1 MALPDELISEI
12 LSPALKLP
20 DSLFS
25 NTEEVSPFVKFRA
38 STSAYLLVSKAW
50 LRVAT
55 PLLYHTVVLRSKAQ
69 ADALKLVFKNNP
81 QLGAF
86 VKKIRIEGGYGVAMQ
101 HILEATPN
109 VSDLWLCTHI
119 WSGDTVTGLIRALPS
134 LNPRRFILFDLFAY
148 ATRTKQSQALVDTLF
163 VCMKEKWKR
172 LTVFEFPDTSGFWG
186 AELVAFST
194 VLKDVPSLRTVVIS
208 SGSIWETR
216 PPLYMQVVAENPA
229 LQRIECRN
237 PSNPRLSALPE
248 QLAEVSKHPSL
259 RGLLVMPLPGMP
271 QSAEDRAVSEGIS
284 ITYNTNAVPDEVWR
298 RIFDHAFAV
307 NWRNP
312 DLSVRRPYMGIVAVC
327 KKFARLAQYSLHE
340 VLVIPSWYGASH
352 KLLLR
357 FSRDWALIDSVRAVH
372 FLDTMFPNNVLRTM
386 KPVVLNGLDVNLKEL
401 KDLAKYFGGTLE
413 VVDGLDIEKSQS
425 EVSFEVWI
433 KFRRLTEL
441 GLSSKSSFSS
451 QAVDAQALSRLWRL
465 TLGEVDHTVLD
476 MFCKLSLPALT
487 YFAFSGPSKMVDPAL
502 TLAVVRFVKTHGNKL
517 KSLQLHHACI
527 EAGRVL
533 DFCGRLSALTIVC
546 GKQIPSAEG
555 LAPSNGSHSI
565 TELIFRVENQKC
577 PDKKWAPFFD
587 ALDLNK
593 LPHLRSIQLPAI
605 RWPANE
611 RDIAK
616 SRWVSAAD
624 ELSARNV
631 QLTDGSGVGW
641 RKRLG
646 NSRKSKS

>member
-12 LSPALKLP
+12 LSPALKVP

-25 NTEEVSPFVKFRA
+25 NTEEVSPFAKFRA

-55 PLLYHTVVLRSKAQ
+55 PLLYHTVILRSKAQ

-81 QLGAF
+81 QLGAY

-109 VSDLWLCTHI
+109 ISDLWLCTHI

-163 VCMKEKWKR
+163 ECMKEKWKR

-194 VLKDVPSLRTVVIS
+194 VLKDIPSLRTVVIS
-208 SGSIWETR
+208 SASIWEPH
-216 PPLYMQVVAENPA
+216 PPLYMQVVAQNPA

-259 RGLLVMPLPGMP
+259 RRLLVLPGLP
-271 QSAEDRAVSEGIS
+271 QSSEDSAVVCEGIS

-312 DLSVRRPYMGIVAVC
+312 DLSARRPYMGIVAVC

-340 VLVIPSWYGASH
+340 VLVIPSRYGASH
-352 KLLLR
+352 ELLLR
-357 FSRDWALIDSVRAVH
+357 FARDWALIDSVRAVH
-372 FLDTMFPNNVLRTM
+372 FLDTIFPNN
-386 KPVVLNGLDVNLKEL
+386 EF
-401 KDLAKYFGGTLE
+401 KDLAQYFGGTLE
-413 VVDGLDIEKSQS
+413 VLDGLRIEKSQS
-425 EVSFEVWI
+425 EVSSEVWS

-465 TLGEVDHTVLD
+465 TLGEVDPTVLN

-502 TLAVVRFVKTHGNKL
+502 ALAVVRFVKTHGNKL

-527 EAGRVL
+527 EAGKVL

-555 LAPSNGSHSI
+555 LAPSSGSHSI
-565 TELIFRVENQKC
+565 AELILRVENQKC

-587 ALDLNK
+587 TLDLSK
-593 LPHLRSIQLPAI
+593 LPALRSIQLPAI

-616 SRWVSAAD
+616 SRWVSVAD